1 VTDLPP
7 AVRRYVDRANA
18 AEPAQRVRVTQVGE
32 MWLKPGGWALRFDA
46 VEDFAVAEVAFEW
59 RARFRPMGC
68 LRVVDR
74 YAAGE
79 GLLEARLLGLLPVMR
94 QTGPELAVGEALRYL
109 AELVWAPHAM
119 VANEHLEWRELDD
132 RHVEVATRVGSTRAA
147 VRLELDAEGDVVGAR
162 VDDRPRAE
170 GKRVLPRPW
179 VGSFDDYAV
188 VDGIR
193 MPTRGEV
200 RWELPEGPFTYWRGT
215 IRSVEVTPKDE
226 AGLGRSADAVP
237 PERA

>member
-1 VTDLPP
+1 MTALPP
-7 AVRRYVDRANA
+7 AIRRYVDRAHA
-18 AEPAQRVRVTQVGE
+18 VEPAQQVRVTQVGE
-32 MWLKPGGWALRFDA
+32 MWLKPGGRALRFQA

-59 RARFRPMGC
+59 RARFRF

-74 YAAGE
+74 FAAGD

-119 VANEHLEWRELDD
+119 LSNASLEWRELDE
-132 RHVEVATRVGSTRAA
+132 RHVEVATQVGSTRAA
-147 VRLELDAEGDVVGAR
+147 VRLELDAGGDVVGAR

-170 GKRVLPRPW
+170 GKEVVRRPW
-179 VGSFDDYAV
+179 VGSFGDYAV

-193 MPTRGEV
+193 LPTHGEV

-226 AGLGRSADAVP
+226 AGLGRSAEAGA

>member
-1 VTDLPP
+1 VTDPPP

-18 AEPAQRVRVTQVGE
+18 VEPAQQVRVTQVGE
-32 MWLKPGGWALRFDA
+32 MWLKPGGRALSFEA

-59 RARFRPMGC
+59 RARFRF

-74 YAAGE
+74 FAAGE
-79 GLLEARLLGLLPVMR
+79 GLLEARFLGLIPVMR
-94 QTGPELAVGEALRYL
+94 QTGTELAVGEALRYL

-119 VANEHLEWRELDD
+119 VANPSLEWRELDE
-132 RHVEVATRVGSTRAA
+132 RHVEVATQIGSTRAA
-147 VRLELDAEGDVVGAR
+147 VRLELDEAGDVVGAR

-170 GKRVLPRPW
+170 GKTIVRRPW
-179 VGSFDDYAV
+179 SGTFGEYAV

-193 MPTRGEV
+193 LPTHGEV

-215 IRSVEVTPKDE
+215 IRSVELRPKADP
-226 AGLGRSADAVP
+226 GLGRSAEAGANDA
-237 PERA
+237 A